1 MQHGRAAEA
10 VAVVRE
16 WLKLYPEDPT
26 RLVPAARNLAEAAG
40 MPDTDGR
47 RKEYVR
53 MAVDALR
60 AAVANG
66 FRDAERID
74 RDREFAPLRSD
85 PEFQRLMT
93 ELRRSR

>member
-1 MQHGRAAEA
+1 LQHGRAAEA

-66 FRDAERID
+66 FRDAGRI
-74 RDREFAPLRSD
+74 DREFAPLRSD